1 MSRPVLRVATCVG
14 FIDVADASFS
24 SASFFP
30 LSASLLCRALITAV
44 LTFSSLFSQH
54 KTFHPHLSVSVR
66 RWATDEMPS
75 RAVVRKKQRRD
86 AKRRKAQET
95 AASPEGLVPAS
106 PGEVGPVLPPSTPQV
121 RSPLPE
127 VPTEPQVS
135 RKRASESSSAAPS
148 SPLSTACAAPEN
160 WTHPLKRRRAEAAPP
175 PKPLPEGLTRRER
188 RRWETS
194 QRLERQMSRLN
205 SSVTAAKGVD
215 EEGAAQRSST
225 VSNFGDGDAVASSEA
240 KLRHD
245 PKFKHGRFWRDR
257 KERRART
264 LFLGGIPSSFS
275 VRQVKDFIHTLL
287 DSDSGAV
294 EYMQHM
300 SKDAEVVEEVC
311 MLPAK
316 QHSKAKHMYV
326 TMASVS
332 LAGCAAAVLDGYKVQ
347 GRELRCN
354 FASDKSQREEAIRRR
369 SALQR

>member
-1 MSRPVLRVATCVG
+1 MRLMTRSLQRLFFCCPRLSCAVC
-14 FIDVADASFS
+14 S
-24 SASFFP
+24 SS
-30 LSASLLCRALITAV
+30 LSSHFL
-44 LTFSSLFSQH
+44 LFSQR
-54 KTFHPHLSVSVR
+54 KAFCTCLSVSVS
-66 RWATDEMPS
+66 RWAKDEMPS

-86 AKRRKAQET
+86 AKRRKTQGT
-95 AASPEGLVPAS
+95 AASPKGLVPAS
-106 PGEVGPVLPPSTPQV
+106 PGEVGPALPPSTPQV

-127 VPTEPQVS
+127 VPTEPQIS

-148 SPLSTACAAPEN
+148 SSLSTACAAPEN
-160 WTHPLKRRRAEAAPP
+160 LAHPLKRRRAEAPPP
-175 PKPLPEGLTRRER
+175 PKPLPEGLTRREH

-205 SSVTAAKGVD
+205 SSATVAKEVD
-215 EEGAAQRSST
+215 EKGAAQRSST
-225 VSNFGDGDAVASSEA
+225 VSNFGDGDAVAASEA
-240 KLRHD
+240 KPRHD
-245 PKFKHGRFWRDR
+245 PKFKHGTFWRDR

-264 LFLGGIPSSFS
+264 LFLGGIPPSLS
-275 VRQVKDFIHTLL
+275 VRQVKDFIHTML
-287 DSDSGAV
+287 DSDSGAI
-294 EYMQHM
+294 EYMQKM
-300 SKDAEVVEEVC
+300 SKDTEVVEEVC